1 VVHPSTISMLS
12 TLSHLRRLEAQVNLS
27 VSRADVAGAEFDAQ
41 VKRQEARQISLQ
53 ASQRLQEVASLL
65 QRTLDFHA

>member
-1 VVHPSTISMLS
+1 MVNSSTISMIT

-27 VSRADVAGAEFDAQ
+27 VSRVDVAGAEYENQ
-41 VKRQEARQISLQ
+41 IRRQEARQISLQ
-53 ASQRLQEVASLL
+53 ASQRLQEVAGLL

>member
-1 VVHPSTISMLS
+1 MIT

-27 VSRADVAGAEFDAQ
+27 VSRADLAGAEYENQ
-41 VKRQEARQISLQ
+41 IKRQQARQISIE
-53 ASQRLQEVASLL
+53 ASQRLQEVAGLL